1 MCLAMRDPA
10 TPRVFLSYSRKDG
23 LEFARRLQ
31 AMLEAEGLSLYRDLS
46 HLDGG
51 EDWWRQVE
59 TAIKS
64 VEHVVMVLTPSC
76 APVTLRIATNGS
88 WRARKASPSGLFRDR
103 VNLTFLP
110 AALDG
115 APAALDGAGQSP

>member
-1 MCLAMRDPA
+1 MHSHLAAGERYYGLPCAIPA

-46 HLDGG
+46 DLEGG

-64 VEHVVMVLTPSC
+64 VEHVVLVLTPEVTS
-76 APVTLRIATNGS
+76 VTLRPRRMEA
-88 WRARKASPSGLFRDR
+88 
-103 VNLTFLP
+103 
-110 AALDG
+110 G
-115 APAALDGAGQSP
+115 APGRQIRLAGLRTG